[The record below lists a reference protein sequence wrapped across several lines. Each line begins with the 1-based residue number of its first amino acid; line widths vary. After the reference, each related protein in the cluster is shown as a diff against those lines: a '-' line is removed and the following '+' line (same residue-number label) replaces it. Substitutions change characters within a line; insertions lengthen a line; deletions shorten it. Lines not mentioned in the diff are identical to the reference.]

1 MAFYPPITISN
12 ALNKIDFNHYL
23 VPAIQREFEWGPEKI
38 EMLFDSLMRNYPIG
52 SFLLWQ
58 VSGARKTD
66 HRYYAILKKYR
77 ERYATH
83 CPEVNAATLPDFE
96 AVLDGQQRLTALYI
110 GLKGSYA
117 YKLPHKQWR
126 DTELAIPTRLLYLKL
141 DAYAAQDD
149 TETEVNEDGRLYDF
163 RFMTNDEHSAQTDTI
178 WFPVGKILE
187 LQGTFKLSQFLKE
200 KKWDTNDFIN
210 QTLSKLHDVVHVN
223 QNIHYYLET
232 DQDYD
237 KALNIFIRIN
247 SGGLALDY
255 SDLVMSTTIAGWK
268 GRDARQEVNNLIK
281 ELWDSYDLKIDK
293 DLVLRTYLILFRED
307 IKFRVNNFS
316 LANAREFESNWEGI
330 RRAIV
335 EAFQLINDY
344 GYTEHSLT
352 SKNAVLPIIY
362 YLYKSGRADGFSSKV
377 KYDEDR
383 KVIRKWVHAVLLH
396 KIFGGAAEG
405 VMKVIRD
412 VIANE
417 VAAGAELFPARQIA
431 DRLSKT
437 RKSITVDDEFISS
450 LLDTQYEDRYAFPVL
465 ALLYP
470 FLDFKNRD
478 FHKDHLHPKTWFT
491 KKGLKEKG
499 IVVDATN
506 AAYYDDAE
514 CFNGITNLQLLD
526 GNQNK
531 SKNASSL
538 EAWLNSSKVDRTKHL
553 IPDEVA
559 FIDFPAFAKKRRALL
574 ASKLKA
580 ELTL

>member
-12 ALNKIDFNHYL
+12 ALNKIDFNQYL

-58 VSGARKTD
+58 VTGTRKTD

-83 CPEVNAATLPDFE
+83 CPEVNTATLPDFE
-96 AVLDGQQRLTALYI
+96 AVLDGQQRLTALYL

-117 YKLPHKQWR
+117 YKLPHRQWR
-126 DTELAIPTRLLYLKL
+126 DTEHAIPTRLLYLRL
-141 DAYAAQDD
+141 DANAPQDD
-149 TETEVNEDGRLYDF
+149 TATEVNEDGRLYDF
-163 RFMTNDEHSAQTDTI
+163 RFLTNEERDAQTGI
-178 WFPVGKILE
+178 WFPVSKILE
-187 LQGTFKLSQFLKE
+187 LQGTFKLGQFMKE
-200 KKWDTNDFIN
+200 NGWDSNDIIN

-247 SGGLALDY
+247 SGGLELNY

-268 GRDARQEVNNLIK
+268 ERDARQEVNNLIK
-281 ELWDSYDLKIDK
+281 EIWDSYDLEIDK
-293 DLVLRTYLILFRED
+293 DLVLRTYLILFRDD
-307 IKFRVNNFS
+307 IKFRVNNFT
-316 LANAREFESNWEGI
+316 LANAREFEANWEGI
-330 RRAIV
+330 RSAIR
-335 EAFQLINDY
+335 EAFQLIHDF

-362 YLYKSGRADGFSSKV
+362 YLYKSGRSQGFSSKV
-377 KYDEDR
+377 KYDADR
-383 KVIRKWVHAVLLH
+383 KVVRKWVHAVLLH

-412 VIANE
+412 VIKYE
-417 VAAGAELFPARQIA
+417 LDAGTTTFPARQVA
-431 DRLSKT
+431 DRLSRT

-470 FLDFKNRD
+470 FLDFKNGD
-478 FHKDHLHPKTWFT
+478 FHKDHLHPKSWFT
-491 KKGLKEKG
+491 KKKLKEQG
-499 IVVDATN
+499 IVLN
-506 AAYYDDAE
+506 ASNARYYEEAE

-526 GNQNK
+526 GNQNT
-531 SKNASSL
+531 SKNDKSL
-538 EAWLNSSKVDRTKHL
+538 EDWLNSTTVDRTKQL

-559 FIDFPAFAKKRRALL
+559 FVDFPVFAEKRRAML
-574 ASKLKA
+574 ATKLKA

>member
-12 ALNKIDFNHYL
+12 ALNKIDFNQYL

-58 VSGARKTD
+58 VTGARKTD

-77 ERYATH
+77 ERYETH

-117 YKLPHKQWR
+117 YKLPHRQWR
-126 DTELAIPTRLLYLKL
+126 DTEHAIPTRLLYLRL
-141 DAYAAQDD
+141 NALAAQDD

-163 RFMTNDEHSAQTDTI
+163 RFMTNDDRDAQADSI

-187 LQGTFKLSQFLKE
+187 LQGTFKLGQFMKE
-200 KKWDTNDFIN
+200 KGWDTNDFIN

-247 SGGLALDY
+247 SGGLKLDY

-281 ELWDSYDLKIDK
+281 ELWDSYDFKIDK

-316 LANAREFESNWEGI
+316 LANAREFEANWEGI
-330 RRAIV
+330 RNAIV

-344 GYTEHSLT
+344 GYSEHSLT

-362 YLYKSGRADGFSSKV
+362 YLYKSGRSDGFSTKV
-377 KYDEDR
+377 KYDADR

-405 VMKVIRD
+405 VIKVIRD
-412 VIANE
+412 VVANE
-417 VAAGAELFPARQIA
+417 VAAGVETFPAHQIA
-431 DRLSKT
+431 ERLSKT

-450 LLDTQYEDRYAFPVL
+450 LLDTQYEDRYAFPIL

-478 FHKDHLHPKTWFT
+478 FHKDHLHPKSWFT
-491 KKGLKEKG
+491 KKSLKERG
-499 IVVDATN
+499 IEADSPLPM
-506 AAYYDDAE
+506 YYNQPE
-514 CFNGITNLQLLD
+514 CFNGIVNLQLLD
-526 GNQNK
+526 GNLNK

-538 EAWLNSSKVDRTKHL
+538 EEWLKNCDVDRVKQM
-553 IPDEVA
+553 IPEEVA
-559 FIDFPAFAKKRRALL
+559 FEDFPDFVQKRERLL
-574 ASKLKA
+574 KDKLKA
-580 ELTL
+580 ELTQ